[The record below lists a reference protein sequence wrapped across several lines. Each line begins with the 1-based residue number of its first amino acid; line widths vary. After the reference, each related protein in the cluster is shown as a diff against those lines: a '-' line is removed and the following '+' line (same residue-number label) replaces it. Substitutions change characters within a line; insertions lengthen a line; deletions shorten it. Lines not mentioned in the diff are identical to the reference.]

1 VTKDE
6 RDALVLP
13 EQALVPQ
20 GEDQYVFRVVD
31 GRAARTKVE
40 VGQRRD
46 GRVEIVKGVAAGE
59 TIVTAGQLKIRDG
72 VPVAVA
78 PAAKSAATAVPAKSG
93 QNGSAPPA
101 KAVSG
106 TPPPAPKS

>member
-1 VTKDE
+1 M
-6 RDALVLP
+6 LP

-20 GEDQYVFRVVD
+20 GEDQHVVFRVVD
-31 GRAARTKVE
+31 GKAVRTKVE
-40 VGQRRD
+40 VGSAATAS
-46 GRVEIVKGVAAGE
+46 VEIVNGVATARL
-59 TIVTAGQLKIRDG
+59 IVTAGQLKIRDG

-78 PAAKSAATAVPAKSG
+78 PAVKSAASDAPAQSG